1 MLNNCPVLG
10 ANADKFYPNVTTI
23 YTAAAAAAPP
33 IQVTLNH
40 RHHPPPPLPLSIVR
54 SRCWELL
61 TTTTVVVVIV
71 NIVDAHVSQRRG
83 HE

>member
-23 YTAAAAAAPP
+23 DTAAA
-33 IQVTLNH
+33 
-40 RHHPPPPLPLSIVR
+40 
-54 SRCWELL
+54 
-61 TTTTVVVVIV
+61 VVIV
-71 NIVDAHVSQRRG
+71 NIVAAHVSQRRG